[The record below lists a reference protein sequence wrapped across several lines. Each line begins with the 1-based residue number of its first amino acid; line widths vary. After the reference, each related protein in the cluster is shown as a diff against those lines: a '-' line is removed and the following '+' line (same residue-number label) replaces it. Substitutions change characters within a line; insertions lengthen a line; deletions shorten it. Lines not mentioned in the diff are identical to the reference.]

1 MIRAAT
7 VTRRNLLRTLLCLS
21 AFALPWPP
29 HALAKWLG
37 SRAHE
42 PLALS
47 LATFFSHKE
56 SAKIIGLQYLRFAP
70 KEADVHLLVELICS
84 HRPERR
90 RELTIAEVNKRRQ
103 LLLLQQRQDFE
114 HGRIVKLHGWILSET
129 EVRLCALA
137 ALV

>member
-1 MIRAAT
+1 MIRT
-7 VTRRNLLRTLLCLS
+7 ITRRNFLCTLLCLS
-21 AFALPWPP
+21 VFTLSRLPRALV
-29 HALAKWLG
+29 KWRG
-37 SRAHE
+37 ARVHE

-47 LATFFSHKE
+47 LANFFSHKQ

-90 RELTIAEVNKRRQ
+90 TELTIANVNKRRE

-129 EVRLCALA
+129 EVRLCALT